1 MQLVTGRLGSGK
13 NVEINS
19 YERRVIVKL
28 QVIVSFFSQPA
39 VVSQTRR
46 CVFSAT
52 SPHHLRQK
60 ITENMQSHE
69 EFACYR
75 DVTGIVVA
83 LDKQGVCVTV

>member
-13 NVEINS
+13 NVETNS

-46 CVFSAT
+46 CVVSAT

-69 EFACYR
+69 KFSCTR

>member
-1 MQLVTGRLGSGK
+1 VQLVTGRLGSGK
-13 NVEINS
+13 NVETNS

-39 VVSQTRR
+39 VVSPTRR

-75 DVTGIVVA
+75 DVTGIAVA
-83 LDKQGVCVTV
+83 LDKLGVCVTV

>member
-1 MQLVTGRLGSGK
+1 MK
-13 NVEINS
+13 I
-19 YERRVIVKL
+19 

-69 EFACYR
+69 EFGCYR

>member
-1 MQLVTGRLGSGK
+1 M
-13 NVEINS
+13 
-19 YERRVIVKL
+19 KL
-28 QVIVSFFSQPA
+28 LVIVSFFFSQPA

-46 CVFSAT
+46 CVFSAI

-83 LDKQGVCVTV
+83 PDKQGVRVTV

>member
-1 MQLVTGRLGSGK
+1 VQLVTERLGSEK

-19 YERRVIVKL
+19 YERPFIVKL
-28 QVIVSFFSQPA
+28 KVIVSFFSQPA

-60 ITENMQSHE
+60 ITENMLSHE

>member
-13 NVEINS
+13 NVETNS

-60 ITENMQSHE
+60 ITENMQSNE
-69 EFACYR
+69 EFACYC

-83 LDKQGVCVTV
+83 HEKQVVCVTA

>member
-1 MQLVTGRLGSGK
+1 MQLVTVHLGSGK
-13 NVEINS
+13 NFETNS
-19 YERRVIVKL
+19 YERPVIVKL
-28 QVIVSFFSQPA
+28 QVIISFFSQPT

>member
-13 NVEINS
+13 NVETNS
-19 YERRVIVKL
+19 YERRVIAKL

-52 SPHHLRQK
+52 SSHHLRQK

>member
-1 MQLVTGRLGSGK
+1 M
-13 NVEINS
+13 
-19 YERRVIVKL
+19 KL

-69 EFACYR
+69 EFACTR
-75 DVTGIVVA
+75 HVTGIDVA

>member
-1 MQLVTGRLGSGK
+1 MHLVTGRLGSGK
-13 NVEINS
+13 NVETNS

-52 SPHHLRQK
+52 SSHHLRQK

>member
-1 MQLVTGRLGSGK
+1 MQLVTERLGSGK

-19 YERRVIVKL
+19 YERPFIVKL

-39 VVSQTRR
+39 VVSQTRH

-60 ITENMQSHE
+60 ITENMLSHE

>member
-1 MQLVTGRLGSGK
+1 MQLVSERLVLGQ
-13 NVEINS
+13 NVETNS
-19 YERRVIVKL
+19 YERPVILKL
-28 QVIVSFFSQPA
+28 QVIVSFFSQPV

-69 EFACYR
+69 EITCYR
-75 DVTGIVVA
+75 DVSGILVA

>member
-1 MQLVTGRLGSGK
+1 MHLGLGK
-13 NVEINS
+13 NVETNS
-19 YERRVIVKL
+19 YERPVIVKL

-46 CVFSAT
+46 CVFSAI

-83 LDKQGVCVTV
+83 PDKQGVRVTV

>member
-1 MQLVTGRLGSGK
+1 MHLESGK
-13 NVEINS
+13 NFETYRS
-19 YERRVIVKL
+19 ERTAIVKL

-39 VVSQTRR
+39 VVLQTRR

-52 SPHHLRQK
+52 SPDHLRQK
-60 ITENMQSHE
+60 ITENMKSHE

>member
-13 NVEINS
+13 NVETNS

-69 EFACYR
+69 EFSCTR

>member
-1 MQLVTGRLGSGK
+1 MHLVTVHSGLGK
-13 NVEINS
+13 NVETNS
-19 YERRVIVKL
+19 YERPVIVKL

-69 EFACYR
+69 EFVCYR
-75 DVTGIVVA
+75 DVIGIVVA
-83 LDKQGVCVTV
+83 LDKQGVCITV

>member
-1 MQLVTGRLGSGK
+1 MHLVTGRLGSGK
-13 NVEINS
+13 NVETNS
-19 YERRVIVKL
+19 CERRVIVKL